1 MRVTRYGHSCL
12 LVEGGAA
19 RVLIDPGN
27 LSEDDAFDVR
37 ELDAIAITHQHPDH
51 VDRDR
56 IALLL
61 LRNMPAARLCDPDTA
76 TLVTG
81 WATHTDGDEASFGDL
96 ALTGIGSRHA
106 EILPEIPRITNT
118 GYLARADGITLFHP
132 GDAYEY
138 APADVDVLAVPLL
151 APWARGIAAT
161 VDFVRRVAP
170 AVVFPIHDGV
180 ASDAGR
186 QLYWQH
192 VAQRAGVPEVRF
204 LGPTDSA
211 DFR

>member
-1 MRVTRYGHSCL
+1 M
-12 LVEGGAA
+12 
-19 RVLIDPGN
+19 
-27 LSEDDAFDVR
+27 
-37 ELDAIAITHQHPDH
+37 
-51 VDRDR
+51 
-56 IALLL
+56 
-61 LRNMPAARLCDPDTA
+61 
-76 TLVTG
+76 
-81 WATHTDGDEASFGDL
+81 
-96 ALTGIGSRHA
+96 
-106 EILPEIPRITNT
+106 
-118 GYLARADGITLFHP
+118 
-132 GDAYEY
+132 
-138 APADVDVLAVPLL
+138 DVLAVPLL